1 MLNLEKIISL
11 IVEQRGIPREE
22 VFKLIDRKKEEMKG
36 LVTDEGAALL
46 VAIDLDVDV
55 REGLFEGRTFIGE
68 LSDRMEVVPV
78 VEGRIKSILGVK
90 RFERTEGKE
99 GTMASLVIADR
110 TGEVRLVLWGDNSRL
125 VEKGLLHKGD
135 IVRVVKGY
143 VRRGIFGDIELHVG
157 KLGRIVVNPPDV
169 NVEDFPEVVEEAIPL
184 SRLEPGMPDVTVEGE
199 VIEVGPATVFERPD
213 GSKGKMMAAMIA
225 DEERSVRVVFWD
237 EQTIKAA
244 QLRVGDRIRVVSGY
258 TREGIRGGVEVH
270 VSRAGRI
277 EIVSKGD
284 KYTGEYTP
292 LSQLRP
298 GMSSVNVVARVVA
311 KTPVRTFTRPQ
322 DGKAGVVADLYLT
335 DGTGWVRISLWDN
348 HVNLLPKINVGDLI
362 KVKNAYT
369 REDVFGLNLNAGRRA
384 VIEVNPVDT
393 PKDLLPPLK
402 EYRVKLG
409 ELKPYMANISLEAT
423 VKSIGEVKSF
433 QRQDG
438 TFSKMV
444 TLILEDET
452 GRAPAVAWGEAVAK
466 LENIPLNSKIKIKG
480 CYTKI
485 NAKGETEIH
494 IGEGTAIE
502 TKTADS

>member
-199 VIEVGPATVFERPD
+199 VIEVGP
-213 GSKGKMMAAMIA
+213 
-225 DEERSVRVVFWD
+225 
-237 EQTIKAA
+237 
-244 QLRVGDRIRVVSGY
+244 
-258 TREGIRGGVEVH
+258 
-270 VSRAGRI
+270 
-277 EIVSKGD
+277 
-284 KYTGEYTP
+284 
-292 LSQLRP
+292 
-298 GMSSVNVVARVVA
+298 
-311 KTPVRTFTRPQ
+311 
-322 DGKAGVVADLYLT
+322 
-335 DGTGWVRISLWDN
+335 
-348 HVNLLPKINVGDLI
+348 
-362 KVKNAYT
+362 
-369 REDVFGLNLNAGRRA
+369 
-384 VIEVNPVDT
+384 
-393 PKDLLPPLK
+393 
-402 EYRVKLG
+402 
-409 ELKPYMANISLEAT
+409 
-423 VKSIGEVKSF
+423 
-433 QRQDG
+433 
-438 TFSKMV
+438 
-444 TLILEDET
+444 
-452 GRAPAVAWGEAVAK
+452 
-466 LENIPLNSKIKIKG
+466 
-480 CYTKI
+480 
-485 NAKGETEIH
+485 
-494 IGEGTAIE
+494 
-502 TKTADS
+502 